1 MAVPDSNVL
10 EITDEQKLEEWLTT
24 PSRQLVR
31 FLGTL
36 SGNLLILGAGGK
48 MGPTLA
54 IRAQRAAA
62 QTGAHLNVIAASRFS
77 DSRSK
82 QVLNDAG
89 VLTETVDLLDRDS
102 INRLPDAENVIFL
115 VGSKFGTSTN
125 PSQTWVANTIIPSNV
140 MQRYPRSR
148 FVALSTG
155 NVYPLSAVASGGSRE
170 TDPVQPVGEYA
181 QAALGRERIF
191 QYYSGVNGT
200 KVVLIRLNYAVD
212 LRYGVLVDI
221 ATQVHHGR
229 PIDLTM
235 GFLNCLW
242 QGDANDAIIRSLE
255 FAETPPRILNL
266 TGQETLSVRQ
276 LAEEFGRLLDRNV
289 RFTGKEAPSALLSN
303 ATEVWQRLGPA
314 ETPFQTVLQQ
324 TANWVRQG
332 GRLLNKPTH
341 FEVRDGVF

>member
-10 EITDEQKLEEWLTT
+10 EITDEEKLEQWLTT
-24 PSRQLVR
+24 PSEQLVR
-31 FLGTL
+31 FIGTL

-54 IRAQRAAA
+54 VRAQRAAVQA
-62 QTGAHLNVIAASRFS
+62 GANLKVIAASRFS

-82 QVLNDAG
+82 QILNDSG

-102 INRLPDAENVIFL
+102 VNRLPGAENIIFL

-125 PSQTWVANTIIPSNV
+125 PSQTWAVNTIVPSNV
-140 MQRYPRSR
+140 MQRYPDSR

-155 NVYPLSAVASGGSRE
+155 NVYPLSTVASGGPRE
-170 TDPVQPVGEYA
+170 SDPVHPIGEYA

-191 QYYSGVNGT
+191 QHYSAVNRT
-200 KVVLIRLNYAVD
+200 KVALMRLNYAVD

-221 ATQVHHGR
+221 ATQVNNGQ
-229 PIDLTM
+229 PINLTM
-235 GFLNCLW
+235 GHLNCLW

-255 FAETPPRILNL
+255 FAETPPVVLNL
-266 TGQETLSVRQ
+266 TGPETLSVRQ
-276 LAEEFGRLLDRNV
+276 LAEEFGRLLDREV
-289 RFTGKEAPSALLSN
+289 QFTGEEAPSALLSN
-303 ATEVWQRLGPA
+303 ATEVWRRLGPA
-314 ETPFQTVLQQ
+314 ETPLQTILQQ
-324 TANWVRQG
+324 TANWVRRG